1 MKRKLGAIAIIAFLV
16 FFTACSQYPVW
27 FYPFPEEDE
36 ANAVSLVVTDSV
48 IVEVNGTVPST
59 VKAIVTYS
67 DGSAMNCNAMVSGS
81 VDTSSAGEKIA
92 TAIYDGVSAEFSI
105 IVFEPENVVDS
116 IEELTSAIA
125 SASAGEI
132 VILNGN
138 IAAIAPISI
147 SANDIRIIGNGAST
161 ITTSANSSVFAISG
175 NNAVIEGIDFE
186 TTASSGVT
194 NIITVTG
201 TSAEIRNCTFT
212 GNYDVATNTDVTSR
226 GLELSGSVS
235 DILIENCRFEKVRQP
250 AYINNGTSGTIR
262 NCTVIGTRGWVVEG
276 STEMTFEGNE
286 FENNAVDIAIIPGSP
301 DTTTNN
307 YDQNEC
313 ITISKNNNNCY
324 VQNQILKINVN
335 GDSVSNIE

>member
-16 FFTACSQYPVW
+16 LFTACSQYPVW

-116 IEELTSAIA
+116 IEELTIAIA

-138 IAAIAPISI
+138 IAVSAPISI
-147 SANDIRIIGNGAST
+147 YANDIRIIGNGAST

-235 DILIENCRFEKVRQP
+235 DILIENCRFEKVR
-250 AYINNGTSGTIR
+250 
-262 NCTVIGTRGWVVEG
+262 
-276 STEMTFEGNE
+276 
-286 FENNAVDIAIIPGSP
+286 
-301 DTTTNN
+301 
-307 YDQNEC
+307 
-313 ITISKNNNNCY
+313 
-324 VQNQILKINVN
+324 
-335 GDSVSNIE
+335 